1 MIDEPAILRDIR
13 QGYALK
19 FHGDHGVSHWAR
31 VLTNGLRLA
40 ETTHADPDVLLLFA
54 LFHDARRWNEDVD
67 PGHGPRGAELAR
79 SLRGELFELDDA
91 RFELLYEACRVHT
104 NEIYTG
110 DTTLLTCLAADR
122 LDLPRVGI
130 RFDPDQ
136 VPLVIA
142 PELIAW
148 ADARAQKHFEPSDV
162 FERWDVARSRS

>member
-1 MIDEPAILRDIR
+1 MIDEPAILRAILK
-13 QGYALK
+13 GYVLD

-40 ETTHADPDVLLLFA
+40 ETTHADIDVLALFA
-54 LFHDARRWNEDVD
+54 LFHDSRRWDEYDD
-67 PGHGPRGAELAR
+67 PGHGPRGAALAR

-91 RFELLYEACRVHT
+91 RSELLYEACRVHT
-104 NEIYTG
+104 EEICTE

-130 RFDPDQ
+130 RFDPKR
-136 VPLVIA
+136 VPLPIA

-148 ADARAQKHFEPSDV
+148 ADARAREGCEPPEV
-162 FERWDVARSRS
+162 YQRWDVVRSRS

>member
-1 MIDEPAILRDIR
+1 MIDEPAIVRAIKD
-13 QGYALK
+13 GYALG

-40 ETTHADPDVLLLFA
+40 KTTHADSDVLALFA
-54 LFHDARRWNEDVD
+54 LFHDSRRENENHD
-67 PGHGPRGAELAR
+67 PGHGQRGADLAR

-91 RFELLYEACRVHT
+91 RYELLWQACRVHT
-104 NEIYTG
+104 NDVGIG
-110 DTTLLTCLAADR
+110 DTTLLTCIAADR

-130 RFDPDQ
+130 TFDPDR

-148 ADARAQKHFEPSDV
+148 ADARACVKLEPPEVFQRWNVAHPHF
-162 FERWDVARSRS
+162 

>member
-1 MIDEPAILRDIR
+1 MIDESAILRAIR
-13 QGYALK
+13 KDYALD

-31 VLTNGLRLA
+31 VFTNGLRLA
-40 ETTHADPDVLLLFA
+40 EATHADPDVLVLFA
-54 LFHDARRWNEDVD
+54 LFHDARRWNENDD

-104 NEIYTG
+104 NEVWIG

-130 RFDPDQ
+130 RFDPDR

-142 PELIAW
+142 TDIVDW
-148 ADARAQKHFEPSDV
+148 ACARACEKLEPPEV
-162 FERWDVARSRS
+162 FQRWNVAHSPF